1 VYCGQVGGEMRKE
14 YAMVGDT
21 VNTAAR
27 LMASKASPMLV
38 DYHVKTSTSSS
49 FNYDQLEPIQFKG
62 KNAPMP
68 VFVPHKKEFK
78 KGQSQED
85 IGFYG
90 QNHIRDT
97 LNNSIS
103 NINKLEAGAFHL
115 ITGSSGMGKSMV
127 MKYVQNKCAQQEATV
142 ANFCGRQIEEDTSF
156 FLLAEMFHHFAP
168 QTHEEQK
175 TLVHTLLDEISPD
188 KEHQKKLLFPA
199 MAYLLRLQ
207 WAFDPESDSP
217 ATVFHSSTTIPMLER
232 SSAIKQVERQM
243 TKYIID
249 TILPNIDVMI
259 IDDCQFFDP
268 NSFDVLHNITT
279 EMVKGKKVV
288 VMFTRP
294 TSSNDTERAEIVKL
308 KSLTTTS
315 DELLPFEQEVVSEI
329 LDKKVAE
336 HLAAEDNAE
345 ISFRPGADD
354 FEEVLALIMRESKG
368 NPFWVMNFVNIF
380 KVVVAKG
387 EHKKLFDTSF
397 NDAKS
402 QAFGVLN
409 RVILI
414 EFDGYSSAQQE
425 LLKTASTIGTVFEIR
440 ILKKVLP
447 VTFRRKHNFET
458 QMKLLIDIGVIQN
471 YDHEKKD
478 WFCEFVHD
486 LTRRAI
492 ESLIPPSKLSMIHKQ
507 VAETYEYFYQDDL
520 RPLFPRL
527 AYHYDKSGM
536 ANESFVYL
544 RLAAT
549 TELQLDS
556 VQQGMEMLERAIAV
570 INNNNENLESKMQKV
585 EQLVMLL
592 RSCLKDAGFSEEFL
606 ISERETRD
614 SSMAKQSLSNF
625 IHHKYHKLLVV
636 LRALQKFQQQG
647 GGDTSGG
654 GSSDVVIKRR
664 VSSWKIMPAL
674 QDGDMD
680 SQRVSR
686 RENEGGDGEAGDK
699 PAEDNPPAEDSAR
712 TERPK
717 DTIFCTIL

>member
-1 VYCGQVGGEMRKE
+1 
-14 YAMVGDT
+14 
-21 VNTAAR
+21 
-27 LMASKASPMLV
+27 
-38 DYHVKTSTSSS
+38 
-49 FNYDQLEPIQFKG
+49 
-62 KNAPMP
+62 
-68 VFVPHKKEFK
+68 
-78 KGQSQED
+78 
-85 IGFYG
+85 
-90 QNHIRDT
+90 
-97 LNNSIS
+97 
-103 NINKLEAGAFHL
+103 
-115 ITGSSGMGKSMV
+115 
-127 MKYVQNKCAQQEATV
+127 
-142 ANFCGRQIEEDTSF
+142 
-156 FLLAEMFHHFAP
+156 
-168 QTHEEQK
+168 
-175 TLVHTLLDEISPD
+175 
-188 KEHQKKLLFPA
+188 
-199 MAYLLRLQ
+199 
-207 WAFDPESDSP
+207 
-217 ATVFHSSTTIPMLER
+217 
-232 SSAIKQVERQM
+232 M
-243 TKYIID
+243 TKYITN
-249 TILPNIDVMI
+249 TILPNIQVLM

-268 NSFDVLHNITT
+268 NSIDVLHNITQ
-279 EMVKGKKVV
+279 EMVKAKNVV

-294 TSSNDTERAEIVKL
+294 TTTNDHERPEIVQL
-308 KSLTTTS
+308 KSLTTTN
-315 DELLPFEQEVVSEI
+315 DELACFEQDIVSDI

-336 HLAAEDNAE
+336 QLESEDNSE
-345 ISFRPGADD
+345 ISFCPGMDD

-387 EHKKLFDTSF
+387 EHKQLFDTSF

-414 EFDGYSSAQQE
+414 EFDSYSSAQQE

-447 VTFRRKHNFET
+447 VTFRRKHNFEA
-458 QMKLLIDIGVIQN
+458 QMKLLIEIGVIQN

-486 LTRRAI
+486 LTRSAI

-614 SSMAKQSLSNF
+614 TSIAKSLSNL

-636 LRALQKFQQQG
+636 LRNLQDFQQRG
-647 GGDTSGG
+647 GGDAAE
-654 GSSDVVIKRR
+654 GSSDNVLIKRK

-674 QDGDMD
+674 QDGDVE
-680 SQRVSR
+680 SLRQSR
-686 RENEGGDGEAGDK
+686 HENENNDNADENENNADGEDPTKA
-699 PAEDNPPAEDSAR
+699 
-712 TERPK
+712 
-717 DTIFCTIL
+717 TIFCTIL